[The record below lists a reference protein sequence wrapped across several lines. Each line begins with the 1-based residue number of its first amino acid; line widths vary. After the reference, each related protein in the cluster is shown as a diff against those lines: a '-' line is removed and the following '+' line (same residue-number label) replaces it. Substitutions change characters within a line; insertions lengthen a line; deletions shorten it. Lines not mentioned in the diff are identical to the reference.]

1 MVRAGDRIGPYVL
14 VRRIG
19 GGQFGVVW
27 LAERRTSIT
36 STQVALK
43 LARDEDVELEA
54 IRQEA
59 AVWVKASGHPNV
71 LPIIEADLYD
81 GQAVIVS
88 EYAPGGS
95 LDDWVKQHGGKAPS
109 IDAAI
114 EMVSGILAGLEHL
127 HARRI
132 IHRDLK
138 PGNILLQGETPRL
151 ADFGISGVLKSS
163 TRSTL
168 SRGTPAY
175 MSPEAFDGKFSEQT
189 DIWSTAVILYQLLS
203 GRLPFPQRDLAS
215 LMGAITRHLP
225 HPLPGSI
232 PAALQ
237 DVVASALQ
245 RSLEHRYK
253 SAAEMRKALRHAQI
267 AQSERTTAEL
277 PAHPARAI
285 SSEEPQRPQ
294 SQIMPIGHSWNRPSW
309 LHGGVVAALLI
320 VVASVLYFFGILPG
334 APTRRSLSVAKM
346 SMELRQTWTGH
357 TDAVYSVVFSP
368 DGKSVASGSGDRT
381 VKLWDIPTLELRS
394 TLLGH
399 NAGVYSVAFSPDGKS
414 LASGGGDETVKVWDV
429 QTQELSRT
437 LMRHS
442 GGIYLVSF
450 SEDGNSLLS
459 GSNDKT
465 VKVWDPITG
474 ELKRTLR
481 GLSDDD
487 VDPAGLSP
495 DGTTVARG
503 SMDNTVKLRDILTG
517 ELRLTLKGHS
527 WPVTAVAFSPDGKT
541 LASGSLDK
549 TVRLW
554 EVSGLK

>member
-1 MVRAGDRIGPYVL
+1 MVRAGERIGPYVL
-14 VRRIG
+14 IRRIG

-27 LAERRTSIT
+27 LAERPSLIT
-36 STQVALK
+36 STQVAVK
-43 LARDEDVELEA
+43 LARNEDVELEV

-95 LDDWVKQHGGKAPS
+95 LDEWVKRHGGKAPS

-138 PGNILLQGETPRL
+138 PANILLQGETPRL

-163 TRSTL
+163 TLGTL

-189 DIWSTAVILYQLLS
+189 DVWSAAVILYQLLS
-203 GRLPFPQRDLAS
+203 GRLPFPQKDLSS
-215 LMGAITRHLP
+215 LMGAITRYHP
-225 HPLPGSI
+225 PPLPGSV
-232 PAALQ
+232 PMSLQ

-245 RSLEHRYK
+245 RLPERRCK
-253 SAAEMRKALRHAQI
+253 SAADMRRALRQARI
-267 AQSERTTAEL
+267 AQSEQTTAEL
-277 PAHPARAI
+277 PAHPAPALC
-285 SSEEPQRPQ
+285 SEEPLRPQ
-294 SQIMPIGHSWNRPSW
+294 SQIIPTGRSWNRLSW
-309 LHGGVVAALLI
+309 VHGGIVAVLLI
-320 VVASVLYFFGILPG
+320 VVASVLYFSGIPPG
-334 APTRRSLSVAKM
+334 IPTQRSLGVSKM
-346 SMELRQTWTGH
+346 SVELQQTWTGH
-357 TDAVYSVVFSP
+357 TDAVYSVGFSP
-368 DGKSVASGSGDRT
+368 DGKTVASGSGDRT
-381 VKLWDIPTLELRS
+381 VKLWDIPTFELRS

-399 NAGVYSVAFSPDGKS
+399 NAGVFSVAFSPDGRS

-450 SEDGNSLLS
+450 SDDGKSLLS

-487 VDPAGLSP
+487 ADPASLSP
-495 DGTTVARG
+495 DGTTVARA
-503 SMDNTVKLRDILTG
+503 SVDNTVKLRDILTG

-527 WPVTAVAFSPDGKT
+527 WPVTAVAFSPDGNK

-554 EVSGLK
+554 DLSGLK

>member
-1 MVRAGDRIGPYVL
+1 MFRAGDRIGPYVL

-27 LAERRTSIT
+27 LAERRTLIT
-36 STQVALK
+36 STEVALK
-43 LARDEDVELEA
+43 LPRDEDVELEA

-203 GRLPFPQRDLAS
+203 GHLPFPQKDLAS
-215 LMGAITRHLP
+215 LMGAITRHHP
-225 HPLPGSI
+225 YPLPDSI
-232 PAALQ
+232 PMALQ
-237 DVVASALQ
+237 DVVGSALQ

-253 SAAEMRKALRHAQI
+253 SAAEMRKALRQAQI

-277 PAHPARAI
+277 PAHPAHAI
-285 SSEEPQRPQ
+285 CLEEHLRSQ
-294 SQIMPIGHSWNRPSW
+294 SQIAPTGHSWNHLSW
-309 LHGGVVAALLI
+309 VHGAILAVLLI
-320 VVASVLYFFGILPG
+320 MGASALYVSGILPRI
-334 APTRRSLSVAKM
+334 PVQRSLSGSKM
-346 SMELRQTWTGH
+346 SVELKQTLTGH

-368 DGKSVASGSGDRT
+368 DGKTLASGSDDST
-381 VKLWDIPTLELRS
+381 VKLWDIPTSELKR
-394 TLLGH
+394 TLQGH
-399 NAGVYSVAFSPDGKS
+399 NAGVYSVAFSPDGGT
-414 LASGGGDETVKVWDV
+414 LASGGDDNTVKVWDV
-429 QTQELSRT
+429 QTQELRRT
-437 LMRHS
+437 LIGHIGS
-442 GGIYLVSF
+442 IYLVSF
-450 SEDGNSLLS
+450 SDDGKLFS
-459 GSNDKT
+459 GSNDET

-474 ELKRTLR
+474 ELKRTLK
-481 GLSDDD
+481 GLDHD
-487 VDPAGLSP
+487 VNVASVSP
-495 DGTTVARG
+495 DGKTSASG
-503 SMDNTVKLRDILTG
+503 SVDNTVKIRDILTG
-517 ELRLTLKGHS
+517 DLRLALKGHS

-554 EVSGLK
+554 DVSGLK